1 MTIRSITAISLA
13 TATLLVSGGVH
24 AQVRSWNFGDTTS
37 PGSCPTGGTGP
48 IASTIGNVLQCSTVS
63 PSSTTTSLE
72 VRAFSSTATDSTGS
86 TVTSSTTAGTHF
98 ETAAVNY
105 HGTGSGIGV
114 ANQWEGANATGSP
127 NHAMDNST
135 PGVDL
140 LLMNFIGIGSQI
152 LKQVTIGWGGSD
164 SDFQVLRWTGTG
176 AAPTSIAGIQAT
188 SLLSSGWELVQTVNG
203 TGAGTYNVNA
213 GNATSSAWIV
223 TAFNSH
229 FGGSSTATAGIDAIK
244 LLGIS
249 TGLPGGSV
257 SAPGTLALAGLGLL
271 GAAFLRRRA
280 G

>member
-13 TATLLVSGGVH
+13 AATLLVSGGVH

-48 IASTIGNVLQCSTVS
+48 IASTFGNVLQCSTVS

-72 VRAFSSTATDSTGS
+72 VRAFSSTAINSSGS
-86 TVTSSTTAGTHF
+86 TVTSSGTAGTHF

-114 ANQWEGANATGSP
+114 ANQFEGANVTGQP

-152 LKQVTIGWGGSD
+152 LKQVTIGWGGTD
-164 SDFQVLRWTGTG
+164 TDFQVLRWVGSS
-176 AAPTSIAGIQAT
+176 AAPTSIAGIEAT
-188 SLLSSGWELVQTVNG
+188 SLLGTGWELVQTVNG
-203 TGAGTYNVNA
+203 TGAGTYSVNA

-229 FGGSSTATAGIDAIK
+229 FGGSSTATSGTDAIK

-271 GAAFLRRRA
+271 GAAFLRRRV